1 MSRLEVAVA
10 CTRAH
15 SVSGCPLGAVIPSAP
30 LEHTQHAVQ
39 PIHVTGENGA
49 VSTHCLLQ
57 VIRGQEVH
65 VVRGDTSKAAR
76 LYRGKSNSLRTEGV
90 ADGETMPAPCW
101 QVGRLV
107 RG

>member
-1 MSRLEVAVA
+1 MPAHVHIL
-10 CTRAH
+10 CTIAPWELSSH
-15 SVSGCPLGAVIPSAP
+15 QPSQDAP
-30 LEHTQHAVQ
+30 SHALQ

-76 LYRGKSNSLRTEGV
+76 LYRGKSNSLRTEGA
-90 ADGETMPAPCW
+90 ADGEIMSATGW
-101 QVGRLV
+101 QVGCLV
-107 RG
+107 LC